1 MSFPFIFSIYLFL
14 FIFSPLIWLHFIEFD
29 IYEKKLRTGYTQY
42 KLHFVDIFDML
53 QNLCIPVSKCNHDN
67 RKKNQS
73 TLCCRLR
80 NLMKEQCYVSL
91 QKETP
96 QLWMI
101 NRRMVY
107 FHERNWTRPIASVPY
122 LCRTHI
128 PIRKLNSVNF
138 AFVKWLR
145 LQHFKNSIVLI
156 WPCHKTSKQILI
168 PLMLQ
173 SWNTVNVPNVL
184 NCCLFFFYPCTCIF
198 SDFLFGD
205 VHRLRYSASNSQI
218 ILIFGIAGISE
229 YCILIFALT
238 NWLHPQRQ
246 EYYQR
251 RLLLMP
257 RETTQSQQQEWGY
270 NVLKSGWYQLEP

>member
-1 MSFPFIFSIYLFL
+1 M
-14 FIFSPLIWLHFIEFD
+14 HFIEFD

-53 QNLCIPVSKCNHDN
+53 QKLCIPVSKWNHDN
-67 RKKNQS
+67 RKKNQC

-80 NLMKEQCYVSL
+80 NLTKEQRYVSL

-96 QLWMI
+96 QLRVI
-101 NRRMVY
+101 NQRMVY
-107 FHERNWTRPIASVPY
+107 FRTRPIASVPY

-168 PLMLQ
+168 PLILQ

-184 NCCLFFFYPCTCIF
+184 NCCLFFFTLVHLFFFFRF
-198 SDFLFGD
+198 SF
-205 VHRLRYSASNSQI
+205 RWR
-218 ILIFGIAGISE
+218 
-229 YCILIFALT
+229 T
-238 NWLHPQRQ
+238 
-246 EYYQR
+246 
-251 RLLLMP
+251 
-257 RETTQSQQQEWGY
+257 
-270 NVLKSGWYQLEP
+270 

>member
-1 MSFPFIFSIYLFL
+1 
-14 FIFSPLIWLHFIEFD
+14 
-29 IYEKKLRTGYTQY
+29 
-42 KLHFVDIFDML
+42 ML

-67 RKKNQS
+67 RKKNQC

-80 NLMKEQCYVSL
+80 NLTKEQCYVSL

-156 WPCHKTSKQILI
+156 WACHKTSKQILI

-184 NCCLFFFYPCTCIF
+184 NCCLFFFYPCTFIF
-198 SDFLFGD
+198 FL
-205 VHRLRYSASNSQI
+205 QI
-218 ILIFGIAGISE
+218 FFSVTYIDCDIQLQTHKSSE
-229 YCILIFALT
+229 Y
-238 NWLHPQRQ
+238 
-246 EYYQR
+246 
-251 RLLLMP
+251 
-257 RETTQSQQQEWGY
+257 
-270 NVLKSGWYQLEP
+270 LESLEFRNIVF

>member
-1 MSFPFIFSIYLFL
+1 M
-14 FIFSPLIWLHFIEFD
+14 
-29 IYEKKLRTGYTQY
+29 
-42 KLHFVDIFDML
+42 
-53 QNLCIPVSKCNHDN
+53 LCIFTKRNTTITSDQPTYDSFCPVP
-67 RKKNQS
+67 
-73 TLCCRLR
+73 L
-80 NLMKEQCYVSL
+80 
-91 QKETP
+91 
-96 QLWMI
+96 
-101 NRRMVY
+101 
-107 FHERNWTRPIASVPY
+107 PY
-122 LCRTHI
+122 AYI

-184 NCCLFFFYPCTCIF
+184 NCCLFIFLPLYMYFFQI
-198 SDFLFGD
+198 FLFGD
-205 VHRLRYSASNSQI
+205 VHRLRYTGSNSQI
-218 ILIFGIAGISE
+218 IWIFGIAGISE

-257 RETTQSQQQEWGY
+257 RETTQSQKQEWGY

>member
-1 MSFPFIFSIYLFL
+1 
-14 FIFSPLIWLHFIEFD
+14 
-29 IYEKKLRTGYTQY
+29 
-42 KLHFVDIFDML
+42 ML
-53 QNLCIPVSKCNHDN
+53 QNVCIPVSKCNHDN
-67 RKKNQS
+67 RKKNQC
-73 TLCCRLR
+73 TLCRRLR
-80 NLMKEQCYVSL
+80 NLTKEQCYVSL

-96 QLWMI
+96 QLRVI
-101 NRRMVY
+101 NRRM
-107 FHERNWTRPIASVPY
+107 IASVPY

-168 PLMLQ
+168 PLILQ

-184 NCCLFFFYPCTCIF
+184 NCCLFIFLPLYMYFFQI
-198 SDFLFGD
+198 FLFGD

>member
-1 MSFPFIFSIYLFL
+1 MFVNSSLSCQNTLVISIHFLDLSFPLYFFPFNWFAFHWIC
-14 FIFSPLIWLHFIEFD
+14 

-53 QNLCIPVSKCNHDN
+53 QNLCIPVSKWNHDN
-67 RKKNQS
+67 RKKNQC

-80 NLMKEQCYVSL
+80 NLTKEQCYVSL

-122 LCRTHI
+122 LCRTHV

-184 NCCLFFFYPCTCIF
+184 NCCLFFFFTLVHLFFFFRF
-198 SDFLFGD
+198 SF
-205 VHRLRYSASNSQI
+205 RWR
-218 ILIFGIAGISE
+218 
-229 YCILIFALT
+229 T
-238 NWLHPQRQ
+238 
-246 EYYQR
+246 
-251 RLLLMP
+251 
-257 RETTQSQQQEWGY
+257 
-270 NVLKSGWYQLEP
+270 